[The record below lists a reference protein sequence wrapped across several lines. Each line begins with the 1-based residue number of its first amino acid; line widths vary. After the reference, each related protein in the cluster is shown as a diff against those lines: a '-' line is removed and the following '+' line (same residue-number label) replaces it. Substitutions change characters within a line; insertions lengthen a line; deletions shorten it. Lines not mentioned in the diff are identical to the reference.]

1 MPKRRS
7 ATLIPVSED
16 IIDDVATL
24 AERVG
29 KPIRKLVEEIL
40 SEGVKSYSY
49 GVPISE
55 AMREYIFFLE
65 AKRLGFTLIP
75 VSIINKLSMNHSN
88 EWLRAG
94 KLLASMLRAQGNAN
108 EEDIVKALK
117 SIVMDA
123 SEVLLVKGKNDTSR
137 ITIVALS
144 RNKNGIKALSELVK
158 GVLTGLGFHVEKEE
172 IDEGICTI
180 EYTRKEY
187 GEKT

>member
-1 MPKRRS
+1 MPKRKS

-16 IIDDVATL
+16 IIDDVAAL

-49 GVPISE
+49 GIPISE
-55 AMREYIFFLE
+55 AMREYVFFLE

-75 VSIINKLSMNHSN
+75 VSIINKLSNSHN
-88 EWLRAG
+88 EEWLRAG
-94 KLLASMLRAQGNAN
+94 KLLASMLRAQGNTN
-108 EEDIVKALK
+108 EEDMVKALK
-117 SIVMDA
+117 SVAMDA
-123 SEVLLVKGKNDTSR
+123 SEILLVKGKNDTNR

-144 RNKNGIKALSELVK
+144 RNKNGIKALLELVK
-158 GVLTGLGFHVEKEE
+158 GVLIGLGFHVEKEE

-180 EYTRKEY
+180 EYTRKEH
-187 GEKT
+187 G